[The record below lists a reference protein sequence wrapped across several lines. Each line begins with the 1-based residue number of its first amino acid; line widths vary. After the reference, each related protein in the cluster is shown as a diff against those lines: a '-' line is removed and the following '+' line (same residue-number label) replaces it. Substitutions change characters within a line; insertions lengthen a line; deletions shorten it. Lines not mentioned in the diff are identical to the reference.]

1 MAISSQPK
9 LIVADEPTA
18 GLDVTVQMQVL
29 DLIKGLVDKSG
40 AALVL
45 MTRDLG
51 IVAHYTQR
59 VVVLRQGVVVEES
72 PVRTFFEKPQN
83 EHSAFLLKAAFA
95 SVGSRE

>member
-1 MAISSQPK
+1 
-9 LIVADEPTA
+9 
-18 GLDVTVQMQVL
+18 MQVL

-72 PVRTFFEKPQN
+72 LVRTFFEKPQN
-83 EHSAFLLKAAFA
+83 EHSAFLLKAAFGSA
-95 SVGSRE
+95 GSRE